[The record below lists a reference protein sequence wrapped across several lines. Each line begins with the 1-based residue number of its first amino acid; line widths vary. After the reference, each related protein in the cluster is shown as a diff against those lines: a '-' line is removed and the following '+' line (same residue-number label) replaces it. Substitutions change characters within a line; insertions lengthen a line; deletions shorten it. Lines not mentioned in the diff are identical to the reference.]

1 MSEFIIT
8 QGKGFQMMF
17 ENGYV
22 ISVQWGTM
30 NYCSRKDYNAS
41 YDKEK
46 QENFWSSLDAEIAV
60 WKHKESG
67 RTGLL
72 NIVPH
77 DQVIGHL
84 TTNDVLHWMNKVA
97 NATCDEDLTV
107 ECTDKECWCK
117 EIEEA
122 E

>member
-1 MSEFIIT
+1 MSEFTIT

-30 NYCSRKDYNAS
+30 NYCSRKDYGAS
-41 YDKEK
+41 YDAEKKED
-46 QENFWSSLDAEIAV
+46 FWGSSTAEIAV
-60 WKHKESG
+60 WKHKETG

-72 NIVPH
+72 NIVSH
-77 DQVIGHL
+77 DQVIGWL
-84 TTNDVLHWMNKVA
+84 PTDGVLHWMNKVA

-107 ECTDKECWCK
+107 ECTDEECWCK
-117 EIEEA
+117 ITEEA